1 MKSNMK
7 QFTNDQQC
15 IYMHIHE
22 ERKKTISKTIR
33 RHVESGVALPRE
45 VKTESQAGT
54 PPWFTI
60 RMVPIIP

>member
-1 MKSNMK
+1 M
-7 QFTNDQQC
+7 NDQQC
-15 IYMHIHE
+15 IYMHIHK